1 MRIIFLPPVRF
12 EHPPVCSS
20 GPFILPWLFCFAIL
34 SLGSLSPGPPNPV
47 NPAPQPACPLPRPP
61 RSQVPR
67 DGGPGP
73 QCPTARL
80 YLSTASL
87 SLYPWDKC
95 LIPQGVKGKIN
106 HPGEISQLA
115 DLAGERQREIGC
127 LRDWL
132 GPPLRVEKCLLC
144 DYKWATVPSATPV
157 PVTSGKSLLMRF
169 WLEKVA
175 VSSPGHSGAA
185 LLQVKPQ
192 PLRLPSGPA
201 SAFSPQQCI
210 LPGHSEVKV
219 QSLWHQTSG
228 TLKKHT
234 NNGTN
239 P

>member
-1 MRIIFLPPVRF
+1 MPHCPPVL
-12 EHPPVCSS
+12 E
-20 GPFILPWLFCFAIL
+20 
-34 SLGSLSPGPPNPV
+34 
-47 NPAPQPACPLPRPP
+47 Q
-61 RSQVPR
+61 
-67 DGGPGP
+67 
-73 QCPTARL
+73 
-80 YLSTASL
+80 ASL

-106 HPGEISQLA
+106 HPGEISQPA

-144 DYKWATVPSATPV
+144 DYKWATVPAATPV

-192 PLRLPSGPA
+192 HLRLPSGPA
-201 SAFSPQQCI
+201 SAFSPQLCI
-210 LPGHSEVKV
+210 LPGHLEVK
-219 QSLWHQTSG
+219 SSHFGIKPMAS
-228 TLKKHT
+228 LKKT
-234 NNGTN
+234 QTRDFPDDPVVKTSPSKGV
-239 P
+239 